1 VRVLEPR
8 ILKLLTFLTRKQAW
22 LSPPEI
28 ARTFRLD
35 GESVSSRTLFRW
47 FALLEEE
54 LGLAYFPHPRMN
66 LLGLA
71 DVHVNIQGL
80 RSPAVLS
87 TLPWAY
93 SFWVEVGLDGRAFLS
108 QDYWIPGS
116 SLKTFHDYWMAAK
129 DLGLVQTADV
139 LPVRN
144 THFLFSPFHEVIDED
159 GLVDIQEEVDNEHFS
174 GLLRTHMKEH
184 YEVRVGDRIAAS
196 PLVIPLVLE
205 HLWRHCSS
213 REVWE
218 AIRAK
223 GASYILKHARGPFA
237 KAMRKEGA
245 ALKLLQEQ
253 WADLLR
259 HFNDVF
265 LQPVV
270 FWPPGLLRNA
280 PLVSFTIRV
289 DSDERIVDLADR
301 VSQRSVVTAVMPESG
316 TGGLCRMW
324 CNPPNEQLPSVLRLI
339 GDCHRGPKPPVI
351 GVADLHATRK
361 ATHPGFLGF
370 DWQSFDVANSA
381 WRFEGEAYLDRLKGL
396 KPHPG

>member
-1 VRVLEPR
+1 
-8 ILKLLTFLTRKQAW
+8 
-22 LSPPEI
+22 
-28 ARTFRLD
+28 
-35 GESVSSRTLFRW
+35 
-47 FALLEEE
+47 
-54 LGLAYFPHPRMN
+54 
-66 LLGLA
+66 
-71 DVHVNIQGL
+71 
-80 RSPAVLS
+80 
-87 TLPWAY
+87 
-93 SFWVEVGLDGRAFLS
+93 
-108 QDYWIPGS
+108 
-116 SLKTFHDYWMAAK
+116 
-129 DLGLVQTADV
+129 
-139 LPVRN
+139 
-144 THFLFSPFHEVIDED
+144 
-159 GLVDIQEEVDNEHFS
+159 
-174 GLLRTHMKEH
+174 
-184 YEVRVGDRIAAS
+184 
-196 PLVIPLVLE
+196 
-205 HLWRHCSS
+205 
-213 REVWE
+213 
-218 AIRAK
+218 
-223 GASYILKHARGPFA
+223 
-237 KAMRKEGA
+237 MRKEGA

-316 TGGLCRMW
+316 TGGLCRIW